1 MARRR
6 AVSGRPVMP
15 EGIAEATLAMGIP
28 RHLVIVHLGAGRG
41 SFGHRVS
48 HHAVR
53 IVRGQPNARTRGP
66 SLVGAEFCRVGRIH
80 LVQKERG
87 EATSSPA
94 TPPRFQSTLAPSAFR
109 YQAIVASASG
119 TMSIT
124 EIAVDGGTKMSSAK
138 SGPPVEYSGQCWWG
152 EPP

>member
-1 MARRR
+1 MRSGSSVNSSMRALVAR
-6 AVSGRPVMP
+6 AWSGLSSV
-15 EGIAEATLAMGIP
+15 GLAGFTSC
-28 RHLVIVHLGAGRG
+28 RKKGA
-41 SFGHRVS
+41 
-48 HHAVR
+48 
-53 IVRGQPNARTRGP
+53 P
-66 SLVGAEFCRVGRIH
+66 
-80 LVQKERG
+80 
-87 EATSSPA
+87 ATSSPA
-94 TPPRFQSTLAPSAFR
+94 TPARFQSTLAPSAFR